1 MGRLKKKGKMESSNK
16 FKLWDIRAGASV
28 PRIVDRL
35 TLCSMQLLLR

>member
-1 MGRLKKKGKMESSNK
+1 MGRVRKKKKMESNDK
-16 FKLWDIRAGASV
+16 CKLWDIRAGASV